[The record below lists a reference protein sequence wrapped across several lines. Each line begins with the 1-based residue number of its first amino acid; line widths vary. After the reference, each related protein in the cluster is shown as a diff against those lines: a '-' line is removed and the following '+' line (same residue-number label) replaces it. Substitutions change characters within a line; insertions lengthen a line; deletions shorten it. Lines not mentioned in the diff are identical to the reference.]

1 MALATKLPVRFA
13 GACVNSGNV
22 NTGEQNQTYGGG
34 QSATIFSGM
43 VSGVNLLAAPFAIP
57 NTPAQ
62 GADVQF
68 VSGGG
73 RLKDIL
79 INGLASGQACVFYDA
94 ALATSGGP
102 FVASGHKVL
111 GVIPAGTVVG
121 AVFGNP
127 QGITAVP
134 GQVIALDMPFNSGL
148 CCNLR
153 SGIPGF
159 TVSWTPE
166 TNPQAPFIGY

>member
-1 MALATKLPVRFA
+1 MANATRIPLRLA
-13 GACVNSGNV
+13 GAVVNSGNV

-34 QSATIFSGM
+34 QSATIYSGM
-43 VSGVNLLAAPFAIP
+43 VSGVSLLGAPFAIP

-68 VSGGG
+68 VSGAG

-79 INGLASGQACVFYDA
+79 INGLASGQTCIFYDA
-94 ALATSGGP
+94 PVATSGGP
-102 FVASGHKVL
+102 FVASGHKIL
-111 GVIPAGTVVG
+111 GQIPAGGAIG

-127 QGITAVP
+127 QGLSVVP
-134 GQVIALDMPFNSGL
+134 GQVIALDVPFNSGL
-148 CCNLR
+148 CCNLK

-159 TVSWTPE
+159 TVTWTPE
-166 TNPQAPFIGY
+166 TNYGAPFIG